1 MIPTMKREAVSGAVR
16 QLASEGLV
24 EPQQAPRVEARL
36 LELLFPPSTGDA
48 ASKIAKLVAWLG
60 GALVGAGVLTLVGL
74 NWDALSKW
82 TKLALI
88 FGTLVGLHA
97 AGWRLQVARDG
108 GPGRAPGVGLALT
121 GAAMLSFGGAI
132 ALVAQIYHLEAHW
145 PNAVLAWWLLSL
157 PFALLF
163 ASRWLLLIVVGLFST
178 WGMWCVD
185 VWMTDHQLWSNEFG
199 WGFAVVALAAFVA
212 AAGALARGSRFGSF
226 APLLGLLGRLGALGG
241 LFLLSFEEFGHDR
254 VARFGQE
261 GLLADE
267 RLHRFALLLAPA
279 AVFAAGALALLAVG
293 AAARRGWRDGRAWL
307 DEPLDVAAVV
317 AGAALAGCADL
328 FVPDLAF
335 LVVNALLLA
344 AVLGLIV
351 RGVRTGRVADVNL
364 ALVAFFVTAIARY
377 FEFFSKGFDAAFT
390 FLGAGV
396 LLLGLGYFI
405 ERLRRKF
412 VAQARRSRA

>member
-1 MIPTMKREAVSGAVR
+1 
-16 QLASEGLV
+16 
-24 EPQQAPRVEARL
+24 
-36 LELLFPPSTGDA
+36 
-48 ASKIAKLVAWLG
+48 
-60 GALVGAGVLTLVGL
+60 
-74 NWDALSKW
+74 
-82 TKLALI
+82 
-88 FGTLVGLHA
+88 
-97 AGWRLQVARDG
+97 
-108 GPGRAPGVGLALT
+108 
-121 GAAMLSFGGAI
+121 
-132 ALVAQIYHLEAHW
+132 
-145 PNAVLAWWLLSL
+145 
-157 PFALLF
+157 
-163 ASRWLLLIVVGLFST
+163 
-178 WGMWCVD
+178 
-185 VWMTDHQLWSNEFG
+185 MTDHQLSSNELG

-279 AVFAAGALALLAVG
+279 AAFAAGALALLAVG
-293 AAARRGWRDGRAWL
+293 AALRRGWRDGRAWL

-317 AGAALAGCADL
+317 AAAALAGCADL
-328 FVPDLAF
+328 F
-335 LVVNALLLA
+335 
-344 AVLGLIV
+344 VLGLIV

-377 FEFFSKGFDAAFT
+377 FEFFAKGFDAAFS

>member
-1 MIPTMKREAVSGAVR
+1 MIPTMKREAVCGAVR

-121 GAAMLSFGGAI
+121 GAAMLAFGGAI
-132 ALVAQIYHLEAHW
+132 ALVAQIYHIEAHW

-178 WGMWCVD
+178 WGLWCVG
-185 VWMTDHQLWSNEFG
+185 VWMTDHQLSSNELG

-279 AVFAAGALALLAVG
+279 AAFAAGALALLAVG
-293 AAARRGWRDGRAWL
+293 AALRRGWRDGRAWL
-307 DEPLDVAAVV
+307 DEPLDVAAVL
-317 AGAALAGCADL
+317 AAAALAGCADL
-328 FVPDLAF
+328 FEPDLAF

-377 FEFFSKGFDAAFT
+377 FEFFAKGFDAAFS

>member
-1 MIPTMKREAVSGAVR
+1 MIPTMKRESVAGAVR

-24 EPQQAPRVEARL
+24 EPRQAPRVEARL

-108 GPGRAPGVGLALT
+108 GPGRAPAVGLALT
-121 GAAMLSFGGAI
+121 GAATLSFGGAI

-163 ASRWLLLIVVGLFST
+163 NSRWLLLIVVGLFST
-178 WGMWCVD
+178 WGMWCVG
-185 VWMTDHQLWSNEFG
+185 VWMSDHQLWSSEFG
-199 WGFAVVALAAFVA
+199 WSYAVVALAAFVA

-241 LFLLSFEEFGHDR
+241 LFLLSFDDFGHDH

-261 GLLADE
+261 GLLAAE

-279 AVFAAGALALLAVG
+279 AAFAAGALALLAVG

-317 AGAALAGCADL
+317 ASAALVAVADL

-335 LVVNALLLA
+335 LVVNALMLA

-364 ALVAFFVTAIARY
+364 ALVAFFVTAMARY
-377 FEFFSKGFDAAFT
+377 FEFFAKGFDAAFS